1 MSKITIQNQDRFIE
15 LESYRNFLKEKE
27 ELRLQYPNKPWQ
39 PQKQGRPTKEE
50 PYEGWWEEWLEYKS
64 KLSKLMFCT
73 DCNFQQFLWDIKEE
87 RDEVRAQRVIKG
99 IKRSIYFV
107 G

>member
-1 MSKITIQNQDRFIE
+1 MSKVTIQNQARFIE

-27 ELRLQYPNKPWQ
+27 ELRLQYPNKPWK
-39 PQKQGRPTKEE
+39 PNKQGRPTKEE
-50 PYEGWWEEWLEYKS
+50 PYEGWWQEWLEYKS

-73 DCNFQQFLWDIKEE
+73 DCNFQQFLLDIKEE
-87 RDEVRAQRVIKG
+87 GDEVRAHRAING
-99 IKRSIYFV
+99 IKRSIYYA

>member
-1 MSKITIQNQDRFIE
+1 MKKITIQQQDRFIE

-27 ELRLQYPNKPWQ
+27 ELRAKYPNHPWR
-39 PQKQGRPTKEE
+39 PQKQGRPFTQE
-50 PYEGWWEEWLEYKS
+50 PYEGWWDEWLEYKS

-87 RDEVRAQRVIKG
+87 GDEVRAHRAING
-99 IKRSIYFV
+99 IKRSIYYV